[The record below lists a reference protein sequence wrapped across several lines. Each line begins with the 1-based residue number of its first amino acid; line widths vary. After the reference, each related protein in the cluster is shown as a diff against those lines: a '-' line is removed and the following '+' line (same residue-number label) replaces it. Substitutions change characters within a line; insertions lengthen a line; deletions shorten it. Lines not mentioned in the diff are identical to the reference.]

1 MSRRRRRSDF
11 GAVKKKEKKAR
22 GARQLQLLWQRPA
35 EREQGEA
42 QSTMRDLSLAR
53 DVRACVPARFS
64 REREGKRKRK
74 KMNSTSVDFAVLLFS
89 ASFASARFS
98 TLFSF

>member
-1 MSRRRRRSDF
+1 MASEESEGDVSTTTSIGLRRRQ
-11 GAVKKKEKKAR
+11 KKEKKAR

-53 DVRACVPARFS
+53 DVRACVAPRAS
-64 REREGKRKRK
+64 LERERESERERK
-74 KMNSTSVDFAVLLFS
+74 
-89 ASFASARFS
+89 
-98 TLFSF
+98 

>member
-42 QSTMRDLSLAR
+42 QSTMRDLSRAR
-53 DVRACVPARFS
+53 DVRACVAPRAS
-64 REREGKRKRK
+64 LERERESERERK
-74 KMNSTSVDFAVLLFS
+74 
-89 ASFASARFS
+89 
-98 TLFSF
+98 